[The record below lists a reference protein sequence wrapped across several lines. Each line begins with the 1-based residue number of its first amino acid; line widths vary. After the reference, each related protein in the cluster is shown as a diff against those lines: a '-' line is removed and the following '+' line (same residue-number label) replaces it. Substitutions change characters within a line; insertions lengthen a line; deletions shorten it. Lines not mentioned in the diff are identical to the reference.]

1 MMFGMILM
9 SLYTFNNF
17 GDNMYYFAFLICLIL
32 GVCRGLQDLHTPPYR
47 IKPSKNLLDF
57 LFPGI

>member
-9 SLYTFNNF
+9 FLYTFNKF
-17 GDNMYYFAFLICLIL
+17 GDNMYYYAFLICLIL
-32 GVCRGLQDLHTPPYR
+32 GFIKGLQQLYVPSYPVR
-47 IKPSKNLLDF
+47 PSKNLLDF